1 MQNAAGVRLHE
12 GAAPGFAGPSTLT
25 TIVRRALDRADLHP
39 AMRGAHVLR
48 HSLATTMLRSGASMS
63 EIGEILR
70 HRTPNT
76 TEIYAKLDF
85 DGLRSLAH
93 PWPSVGGAT
102 MNSLD
107 QALNEYIAIRRA
119 LGFELRE
126 VAGCLRNFVT
136 FLKTEGASY
145 ITKELAL
152 RWATQPADAQPYT
165 WAWRLGMVR
174 RFAAWHS
181 ATEPRTE
188 IPAPGLLPHRYQR
201 KTPHIYSDEEIAN
214 LLRRAAQLPSPKGLR
229 APTYTTLFGLLAV
242 TGMRVNEALHLD
254 RPDVDL
260 DQGILTIRRTKFGKS
275 RHVPVHPSTVDAL
288 KKYAEDERPH
298 PCRTPTAGLFRLRA
312 WHPDH
317 RMDSALH
324 LRQAIPTTRP
334 PSMAKG
340 HGRGPRLHDMRHRFA
355 ARTLIHWYRAG
366 TRCRTRTPKAGHL
379 SRACAY
385 QRNLLVSGSG
395 AGTASVGHRPSRWV
409 TGRRRDR

>member
-1 MQNAAGVRLHE
+1 
-12 GAAPGFAGPSTLT
+12 
-25 TIVRRALDRADLHP
+25 
-39 AMRGAHVLR
+39 
-48 HSLATTMLRSGASMS
+48 
-63 EIGEILR
+63 
-70 HRTPNT
+70 
-76 TEIYAKLDF
+76 
-85 DGLRSLAH
+85 
-93 PWPSVGGAT
+93 

-107 QALNEYIAIRRA
+107 QALNEYIAIRHA

-145 ITKELAL
+145 ITKDLAL
-152 RWATQPADAQPYT
+152 RWAIQPAEAQPYT

-229 APTYTTLFGLLAV
+229 APTYTTLFGILAV

-275 RHVPVHPSTVDAL
+275 RHVPVHPSTVAAL
-288 KKYAEDERPH
+288 RKYAETRDRILAKPTPAFFVSERGT
-298 PCRTPTAGLFRLRA
+298 RITEWIARYTFARLSQQLGL
-312 WHPDH
+312 
-317 RMDSALH
+317 
-324 LRQAIPTTRP
+324 RP
-334 PSMAKG
+334 IAKS
-340 HGRGPRLHDMRHRFA
+340 HGRGPRLHDMRHRLA

-366 TRCRTRTPKAGHL
+366 LDVERELPKLATYLGHVHVNETYWYLEAVPELLQLATDRLL
-379 SRACAY
+379 S
-385 QRNLLVSGSG
+385 NGKE
-395 AGTASVGHRPSRWV
+395 
-409 TGRRRDR
+409 DRS